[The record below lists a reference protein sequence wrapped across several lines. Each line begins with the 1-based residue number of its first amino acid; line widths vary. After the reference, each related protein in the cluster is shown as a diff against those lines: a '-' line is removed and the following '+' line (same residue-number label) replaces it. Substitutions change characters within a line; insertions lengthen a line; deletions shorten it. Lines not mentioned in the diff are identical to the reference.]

1 MELPL
6 AFFRMQR
13 RVDLFSIPDEYISGI
28 TRRSCLA
35 LAGRRH
41 PARLGRHLPAT
52 LIWNSTHLS
61 AEENAREE
69 RAFLELLRTTAPD
82 RRLVV
87 KVDGTSQGKGVE
99 VLLGG
104 DASGLQLCH
113 APKYR
118 KASCVGQRYVEN
130 PCLLPALPPPAA
142 PGADAAGAGEGAGTA
157 APILAASPPPAP
169 VAGYKWDARIY
180 LLVVLNG
187 DPQAAQRV
195 WAFQY
200 HAGFARRCRAGY
212 SADGK
217 NRDAHITNTAANN
230 KSGDRALLRYARA
243 LAARLD
249 AEGAG
254 EAERAKHPTLVGELD
269 DYAEFFQQLDR
280 EEASG
285 EAADIAERERA
296 LPVTMVLEHAWQLL
310 EQAYGSERV
319 ARAQAD
325 TRQLMRDLV
334 DSVMHPSLGL
344 LQPGEARSPLEDA
357 APRPLQYKKHVLL
370 AGLDVLFDHDLKPWL
385 LEVNRFP
392 DMTCYSIEQLAIK
405 QDLIR
410 DAVLCSYPRS
420 EKHIEQ
426 MFHHET
432 TAEQMDVLWA
442 TVLNPPVEEVSPEDA
457 RNWAVRPGDRWRPLL

>member
-13 RVDLFSIPDEYISGI
+13 RLDLFSIPDEYISGI

-61 AEENAREE
+61 GEENAREE

-104 DASGLQLCH
+104 DASGPQLCR

-130 PCLLPALPPPAA
+130 PCLLPPLPPLPPPGAA
-142 PGADAAGAGEGAGTA
+142 ADVAK
-157 APILAASPPPAP
+157 APVP

-195 WAFQY
+195 WAFEY

-249 AEGAG
+249 AEGAS
-254 EAERAKHPTLVGELD
+254 EAERAKYPTLVGELD
-269 DYAEFFQQLDR
+269 DYAEFFQQLDL
-280 EEASG
+280 EEANG
-285 EAADIAERERA
+285 EAAAIAERDRA
-296 LPVTMVLEHAWQLL
+296 LPVTMVLERAWQLL
-310 EQAYGSERV
+310 EQVHGADRV

-334 DSVMHPSLGL
+334 DSVMHPSLGM
-344 LQPGEARSPLEDA
+344 LQPNEARSPLEDA

-410 DAVLCSYPRS
+410 DAVLCAFPRS

-432 TAEQMDVLWA
+432 TAEQMDVLWS
-442 TVLNPPVEEVSPEDA
+442 TVLNPPVEELSAEDA
-457 RNWAVRPGDRWRPLL
+457 LNWAVRPGSRWRPLLEVR